1 MKSHFTIISI
11 IMFSSY
17 YASTKAYLAEEYFMV
32 LLNDSDGYQPLEIY
46 RQHYDQGL
54 NSSTTIL
61 HCGTDHEK
69 VATVEFA
76 AAVLPTAGR
85 PVIGLGETAVWLPR

>member
-1 MKSHFTIISI
+1 
-11 IMFSSY
+11 MFSSY

-61 HCGTDHEK
+61 HCGTGHEK
-69 VATVEFA
+69 VTALVELA
-76 AAVLPTAGR
+76 DPVLPTAGR
-85 PVIGLGETAVWLPR
+85 PVIGLGETAV